1 MKGDHARAAGKTG
14 RDYSTKQAVS
24 LGLQN
29 KVTQH
34 QYASRAAKVANVATT
49 EVLKMMPDA
58 HRFLTEQAE
67 HRERAKERARKLTG
81 MNAGTLAKIENA
93 YRDYSTVPGF
103 DEAANVIAMDHPEL
117 GLDPDDTDTPAAIW
131 ELIREGKQEAPA
143 MHSEEVAE
151 LAASWLKSSKG
162 GKKTKAEE
170 DDDAVPF
177 SMARHGISE
186 NLS

>member
-1 MKGDHARAAGKTG
+1 MVG
-14 RDYSTKQAVS
+14 
-24 LGLQN
+24 
-29 KVTQH
+29 
-34 QYASRAAKVANVATT
+34 
-49 EVLKMMPDA
+49 
-58 HRFLTEQAE
+58 EQAE
-67 HRERAKERARKLTG
+67 HRERAKDRARKLTG
-81 MNAGTLAKIENA
+81 MNAGTLAKVENS

-103 DEAANVIAMDHPEL
+103 DEAANVIAMEHPEL
-117 GLDPDDTDTPAAIW
+117 GLDPDDSDTPAAIW

-162 GKKTKAEE
+162 GKKAKAEE

-177 SMARHGISE
+177 SRSRHSISE